1 MNELTDQEL
10 NEACARR
17 LGWIPWDGAV
27 NKWRRGKEW
36 RKKPRN
42 YVGDIR
48 AAWEVVEFMSRKGV
62 GTYLFG
68 GIGDSWH
75 CDLHRHPAAQ
85 DDPEV
90 SQSADTAPRAICLA
104 FLKLQEGQ

>member
-1 MNELTDQEL
+1 MNDQET
-10 NEACARR
+10 NEQVARR
-17 LGWIPWDGAV
+17 LGNIPENYVLYSG
-27 NKWRRGKEW
+27 
-36 RKKPRN
+36 PLPN